1 MPTYRDEGVV
11 LRTHQLGEAD
21 RIVTLLTREHGKV
34 RAVARGVRRTSS
46 RFGARLEPFMV
57 ADLQLAVGRSLD
69 IITQAVTLGAYAPV
83 IVADYRAYTAAT
95 AMVETADRLTDEDG
109 SRQQYLLLVGAL
121 RSLARAEHDPSLTL
135 DSYLLRAL
143 SIAGWAPSFGDC
155 AVTGE
160 PGPHRAFVPQ
170 LGGMVADH
178 AAPPGA
184 LRIDPATLELLG
196 ALLTGEW
203 GLAEASPAGVRS
215 RASGAV
221 AAYVQWHLE
230 RGLRSL
236 EHVDRGAR

>member
-34 RAVARGVRRTSS
+34 RAVAKGVRRTSS
-46 RFGARLEPFMV
+46 RFGGRLEPFMV

-69 IITQAVTLGAYAPV
+69 IVTQAVTLGSYATE
-83 IVADYRAYTAAT
+83 IVADYRSYTAAT
-95 AMVETADRLTDEDG
+95 AMVETADRLTDEDA

-121 RSLARAEHDPSLTL
+121 RSLSLGEHDPSLTL

-143 SIAGWAPSFGDC
+143 SVAGWAPSFADC

-184 LRIDPATLELLG
+184 MRVDEPTLGLLG
-196 ALLTGEW
+196 ALLTGDW
-203 GLAEASPAGVRS
+203 IAAEATAQGVRT

-221 AAYVQWHLE
+221 GAYVQWHLE

-236 EHVDRGAR
+236 EHVDRGAG